1 MNKNSNAYIIIYTVV
16 MVVIVATLLTFAATS
31 LKERQDANAE
41 NEKKMAVMTALGKQ
55 GESFDETITPAL
67 LIDGV
72 LTPQSDAKVVLDK
85 LADLKTM
92 ASAENDLPLFK
103 YEREGETLYVVPVA
117 GKGLWGDIW
126 GYVALQADGDTI
138 AGVVFDHKGE
148 TPGLGAEIA
157 SPKYQSLFAGKRI
170 FEGDEFVSVSLRKGG
185 AKDPAHE
192 VDAISGGTKTSD
204 GVSAMLRTSLG
215 HYLPLL
221 RAKRSGAA
229 AEMSNAENVENNE

>member
-157 SPKYQSLFAGKRI
+157 TAEHQKHYVGKKI
-170 FEGDEFVSVSLRKGG
+170 YD
-185 AKDPAHE
+185 
-192 VDAISGGTKTSD
+192 
-204 GVSAMLRTSLG
+204 
-215 HYLPLL
+215 
-221 RAKRSGAA
+221 
-229 AEMSNAENVENNE
+229 AENRLVATWGGSPMTS

>member
-41 NEKKMAVMTALGKQ
+41 NEKKMAVMTALGRQ

-103 YEREGETLYVVPVA
+103 YEREGETLY
-117 GKGLWGDIW
+117 
-126 GYVALQADGDTI
+126 ADG
-138 AGVVFDHKGE
+138 
-148 TPGLGAEIA
+148 
-157 SPKYQSLFAGKRI
+157 
-170 FEGDEFVSVSLRKGG
+170 
-185 AKDPAHE
+185 
-192 VDAISGGTKTSD
+192 
-204 GVSAMLRTSLG
+204 
-215 HYLPLL
+215 L
-221 RAKRSGAA
+221 RAIRLNRGGEYTDVDVELLYHAIHESEAVREAIAAHFSGK
-229 AEMSNAENVENNE
+229 EGVC

>member
-1 MNKNSNAYIIIYTVV
+1 M
-16 MVVIVATLLTFAATS
+16 
-31 LKERQDANAE
+31 
-41 NEKKMAVMTALGKQ
+41 
-55 GESFDETITPAL
+55 
-67 LIDGV
+67 

-157 SPKYQSLFAGKRI
+157 TAEHQKHYVGKKIYDAENRL
-170 FEGDEFVSVSLRKGG
+170 VAVTLRKGG
-185 AKDPAHE
+185 ARQDNIEHE
-192 VDAISGGTKTSD
+192 VDAITGGTKTSD
-204 GVSAMLRTSLG
+204 GVSAMLQSGLSKYDGFLRSLAMQTADDTE
-215 HYLPLL
+215 LNDPI
-221 RAKRSGAA
+221 AEPMSDDAA
-229 AEMSNAENVENNE
+229 AEAGTEANVEPQNIEE